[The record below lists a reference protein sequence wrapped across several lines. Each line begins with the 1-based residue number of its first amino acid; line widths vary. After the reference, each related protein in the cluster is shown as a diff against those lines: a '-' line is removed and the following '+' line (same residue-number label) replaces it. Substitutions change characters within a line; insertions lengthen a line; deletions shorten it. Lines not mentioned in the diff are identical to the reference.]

1 MKQTAYLL
9 DPDPDTTIFRAFE
22 LPDGISFKPIHDL
35 IGCRLIELV
44 RFDERHSLFVDEE
57 GLRDGLTAFTI
68 FEGYPQPLA
77 GKIVCESACRRS
89 RVSFGSRLTRDLDV
103 PVGRWRR
110 HGARNR
116 PCVSRVRDQWAGVAV
131 APVDVAGAG
140 SASRSRGVGRSGRT
154 AFNPEA

>member
-9 DPDPDTTIFRAFE
+9 DPDTTIFRAFE

-103 PVGRWRR
+103 PSG
-110 HGARNR
+110 G
-116 PCVSRVRDQWAGVAV
+116 
-131 APVDVAGAG
+131 
-140 SASRSRGVGRSGRT
+140 GVGTARAIARAYRVFATNGRELQLR
-154 AFNPEA
+154 P